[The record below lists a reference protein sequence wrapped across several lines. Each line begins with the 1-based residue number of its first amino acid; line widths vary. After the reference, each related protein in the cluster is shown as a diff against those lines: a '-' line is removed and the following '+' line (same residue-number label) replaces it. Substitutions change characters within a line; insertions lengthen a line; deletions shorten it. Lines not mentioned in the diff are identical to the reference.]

1 MTFEQSF
8 FNFFLVFIKEGLCKK
23 MINALHKWNNSKKS
37 EYAKNFL
44 RVCGAYGIIVVFAQD
59 AGIRTGCL
67 QARFTQN
74 IWVQIVMFTS
84 VAYSVTDDFFQS
96 FSGTLIYFVLKYVL
110 SKNVVNDVCFPGQC
124 EIDKCGEKKKDSLI
138 GV

>member
-1 MTFEQSF
+1 
-8 FNFFLVFIKEGLCKK
+8 
-23 MINALHKWNNSKKS
+23 MITALQQWNSSQNS

-67 QARFTQN
+67 QARLTQN
-74 IWVQIVMFTS
+74 ILVQIVMFTS

-96 FSGTLIYFVLKYVL
+96 FSGTLIYFILKYVL

-124 EIDKCGEKKKDSLI
+124 EIKDCGKKK
-138 GV
+138 